1 MSKGIFIFILGVF
14 ITLTSLGQEF
24 TQIVKGRLV
33 DQQSKSPIIGAT
45 VFIKDSNPLLG
56 GTTDVEGYFRIA
68 KVPIGR
74 QTLIFS
80 SIGYESKTVPNIT
93 VSSGK
98 ETNVEIDLIE
108 SLIQMEELVV
118 VADKQDKGQPL
129 NEMATVSAISLSV
142 EEISRTPATFGDP
155 ARAALSQPGVTT
167 GGDDLLNEIVIRGN
181 SPKGILW
188 RLEGVE
194 IPNPN
199 HFSSVG
205 SSAGGISML
214 SASVLSNSDF
224 FTAAFPAQ
232 YGNASSGIFDLKL
245 RNGNFDKREYSFQSG
260 LLGIQAS
267 AEGPLSSNS
276 NASYLINYRYSTLG
290 LLSAVGLDILG
301 EEEDVTFQ
309 DLAFKFNIPTKKLG
323 RFSIWGLGGKNTY
336 ESKYEYAYNFEND
349 STYLKNYI
357 NKFGS
362 TADSVTRWTESD
374 NDRQSVGAIG
384 VTHTAYMGKNT
395 YLESVFALTGGNY
408 NYTYDS
414 IGAKVYNREIIKEW
428 QRRFST
434 LINHK
439 FNARNTLRIGV
450 IATQMNYDLY
460 DEYWDNDE
468 DRFVEDLNEDGNTH
482 FLQGFAQWQ
491 HRLNEKLT
499 INSGFHYSYFG
510 LNGNNYLE
518 PRLGFRYQKDSRTAF
533 TGGAGLHSRMET
545 ISLYM
550 SQEPLEDGTF
560 RRNNEDLGFTRSLH
574 LVGGFEKMIKP
585 DLRFKAEAYYQY
597 LFDVPV
603 WPLDTGNAFFGSFSA
618 INSYDGYDYAK
629 LINEGIGEN
638 YGLEFTLEK
647 FFTTDHYFM
656 INGSIYNST
665 YEGIDGVSRST
676 VFNGNFIFNML
687 GGKEWVFR
695 NGRRVLNL
703 NGRLIV
709 AGGKREAPIS
719 LGESQVNGFTIRD
732 YTRNN
737 EEKMDAYWRVDFG
750 ASYKINRPKTA
761 YVLALSVQN
770 LFAVENEFGR
780 YYDNGAIQSAV
791 QLGFFPNLSYRI
803 EF

>member
-1 MSKGIFIFILGVF
+1 MIRIIIASIL
-14 ITLTSLGQEF
+14 ISCCLLTSNAQQF
-24 TQIVKGRLV
+24 TQTVKGRIL

-45 VFIKDSNPLLG
+45 IVVKDSEPLLG
-56 GTTDVEGYFRIA
+56 GTSDVDGYFRIA

-74 QTLIFS
+74 QTLVFS
-80 SIGYESKTVPNIT
+80 SIGYQSKTIPTIT

-98 ETNVEIDLIE
+98 ETNIEVDLIE
-108 SLIQMEELVV
+108 SLTQMQEVLV
-118 VADKQDKGQPL
+118 VADRQEKGHPQ

-142 EEISRTPATFGDP
+142 EETSRTPATFGDP

-232 YGNASSGIFDLKL
+232 YGNATSGIFDLKM

-267 AEGPLSSNS
+267 LEGPFSAKS
-276 NASYLINYRYSTLG
+276 NASYLVNYRYSTLG

-301 EEEDVTFQ
+301 EEENVAFQ
-309 DLAFKFNIPTKKLG
+309 DLSFKFNLPSKKLG
-323 RFSIWGLGGKNTY
+323 RFSIWGLGGNNTY
-336 ESKYEYAYNFEND
+336 ESTYNYAYDFGDDENY
-349 STYLKNYI
+349 SAYYLNR
-357 NKFGS
+357 FGS
-362 TADSVTRWTESD
+362 SADSITRWTESD
-374 NDRQSVGAIG
+374 IDRQKLGAIG
-384 VTHTAYMGKNT
+384 LTHTAYLSKNT
-395 YLESVFALTGGNY
+395 YVESVFALTGVDY
-408 NYTYDS
+408 DYSYDS
-414 IGAKVYNREIIKEW
+414 LGIKVYNREIVNEW
-428 QRRFST
+428 QARFSS

-439 FNARNTLRIGV
+439 FNPRNTLRAGAIV
-450 IATQMNYDLY
+450 TQMNYDLY
-460 DEYWDNDE
+460 DEYWDNERSD
-468 DRFVEDLNEDGNTH
+468 FVEDLNEDGQTY

-499 INSGFHYSYFG
+499 LNSGFHYSHFL
-510 LNGNNYLE
+510 LNDNNYLE
-518 PRLGFRYQKDSRTAF
+518 PRIGFRYQKNTRTAF
-533 TGGAGLHSRMET
+533 TGGAGLHSRMEA

-550 SQEPLEDGTF
+550 AQEPLDDGSF
-560 RRNNEDLGFTRSLH
+560 RRNNEDLGFSRSMH
-574 LVGGFEKMIKP
+574 FVVGYEKMIKP
-585 DLRFKAEAYYQY
+585 DLRFKTEAYYQS
-597 LFDVPV
+597 LFEVPV

-618 INSYDGYDYAK
+618 INTSDGYDYAK
-629 LINEGIGEN
+629 LVNEGLGRN
-638 YGLEFTLEK
+638 YGLEVTLEK
-647 FFTTDHYFM
+647 FFTSDHYFM
-656 INGSIYNST
+656 INGSLYNST
-665 YEGIDGVSRST
+665 YEGIDGIERNT
-676 VFNGNFIFNML
+676 VFNGNYIFNVL
-687 GGKEWVFR
+687 GGKEFIFK

-703 NGRLIV
+703 NSRLIV

-719 LGESQVNGFTIRD
+719 LVDSQRRGFTVRD
-732 YTRNN
+732 YSRNN
-737 EEKMDAYWRVDFG
+737 EEKLDPYWRIDFG
-750 ASYKINRPKTA
+750 ASYKINRSNTA
-761 YVLALSVQN
+761 SVISLNVQN
-770 LFAVENEFGR
+770 LFAVENEFER
-780 YYDNGAIQSAV
+780 YYDNGQIQSAV